1 MARAQAQASGLEG
14 KELGKHQHKL
24 LIAVG
29 KERARQCASLRYP
42 NSCRPITR
50 HTSLHCAQTWC
61 AMIYAC
67 RHMIDSVCRHYFS
80 AMRYA

>member
-29 KERARQCASLRYP
+29 KERARQCASLPYQK
-42 NSCRPITR
+42 SCQPIAR
-50 HTSLHCAQTWC
+50 HTYLNLVCDDMCVQSHDGLCV
-61 AMIYAC
+61 YALLLC
-67 RHMIDSVCRHYFS
+67 FAICL
-80 AMRYA
+80 